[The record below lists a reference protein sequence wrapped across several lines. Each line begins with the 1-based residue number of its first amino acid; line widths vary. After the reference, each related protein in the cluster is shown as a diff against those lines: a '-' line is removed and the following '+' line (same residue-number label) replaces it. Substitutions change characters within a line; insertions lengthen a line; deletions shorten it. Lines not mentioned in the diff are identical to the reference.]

1 MQKFDVIIIG
11 AGASGVWAAARA
23 VAAKKSVCVIDMG
36 TRPLRKVAVS
46 GGGKCNFTNARANSE
61 HYFGKNPE
69 FTRGPLARFSWHDML
84 DWGRLHNIKFY
95 EKTPGRYF
103 AESARVVIDALL
115 HDARGA
121 NFVLNTRVLGV
132 HKNSDDFI
140 IATTNGDFITEK
152 LVVAT
157 GGMSYA
163 NLGVDDIGYKIAK
176 QFGHKIIPPRPGL
189 CAMRTNV
196 FGAGFSGVSLNVE
209 IKIGHEII
217 LDEML
222 FTHFGIGGPAI
233 YRTSVRDISHGF
245 VMNLLPGRDAF
256 DWLKQQKK
264 LQPKKQMK
272 NVLSG
277 VLPERVAEFFAD
289 GDTRNIADFRDNELR
304 DLSEKMTNIKFSPAD
319 FNLQKFD
326 AAEITCGGVDTREIS
341 SKTMKS
347 KLCPGLY
354 FIGEVLDIA
363 GDLGGFNLQWAWSS
377 ANALEM

>member
-1 MQKFDVIIIG
+1 
-11 AGASGVWAAARA
+11 
-23 VAAKKSVCVIDMG
+23 
-36 TRPLRKVAVS
+36 
-46 GGGKCNFTNARANSE
+46 
-61 HYFGKNPE
+61 
-69 FTRGPLARFSWHDML
+69 
-84 DWGRLHNIKFY
+84 
-95 EKTPGRYF
+95 
-103 AESARVVIDALL
+103 
-115 HDARGA
+115 
-121 NFVLNTRVLGV
+121 
-132 HKNSDDFI
+132 
-140 IATTNGDFITEK
+140 
-152 LVVAT
+152 
-157 GGMSYA
+157 
-163 NLGVDDIGYKIAK
+163 LGVDDIGYKIAK

-196 FGAGFSGVSLNVE
+196 FGVGFSGVSLNVE

-217 LDEML
+217 SDEML

-233 YRTSVRDISHGF
+233 YRASVRDISHGF

-277 VLPERVAEFFAD
+277 ALPERVAEFFAN

-304 DLSEKMTNIKFSPAD
+304 DLANKITNIKFSPAD

-326 AAEITCGGVDTREIS
+326 AAEITCGGVDTHDIS
-341 SKTMKS
+341 SKTMES

-377 ANALEM
+377 ANAVDI